1 MNMAHRN
8 SLINEKSP
16 YLLQHSHN
24 PVDWY
29 PWGEAAFE
37 KAKREDK
44 PIFLS
49 IGYSTCHWC
58 HVMERESFA
67 DEGVASLIN
76 DAFISIKVDREERPD
91 IDNVYMTICQLVTG
105 SGGWP
110 LTIIMSPDKKP
121 FFAATFIPRDSR
133 YGQMGMMDLI
143 PRIRELWQTRRE
155 DIVQSAHQ
163 IIGALS
169 QLSAQPSSSEL
180 GEQILKSAY
189 EHFASSFDA
198 RFGGFGRAPKF
209 PTPHNLLFLLR
220 YWKRTGESQALD
232 MVEKTLQAIR
242 LGGIYDHLGFGF
254 HRYSTDPMWLV
265 PHFEKMLYD
274 QALLGMAFVET
285 YQATAKNIY
294 CQTARDI
301 FEYVLRDMTAPWG
314 AFYSAEDADSEEE
327 EGKFYLWSEEEIRS
341 VLNSEDAELIIQL
354 YNFESDGNFY
364 DQAAGKRTG
373 ANILHLNEPL
383 SELARKLQMDIEQL
397 ELKIEVIRNK
407 LFEVREGRPRPYKD
421 DKVLTDWNG
430 LMIAAFALGSQVFD
444 EPRYAEA
451 AMKAADFIIDKM
463 IASEGRLLHRY
474 RDGQVAISGNIN
486 DYAFLIWGLINLYEA
501 TFDARYL
508 RNALELNSLILEHFW
523 DDASGAFYFTADGAE
538 ELLIRP
544 KEIHDGALPSGN
556 SVAAFN
562 LIRLGRISGSPE
574 LETKAIKIFN
584 TLSDQ
589 IRRAPQAFTMM
600 LSAFD
605 FAVGPAFEIVI
616 AGNLESNDTR
626 DMLEAIRRPF
636 IPNKVVIFRPDSVEL
651 PEIAK
656 IAEFVGNKKTL
667 NGKTTAYICRKYQC
681 KAPTTEI
688 ARMMELLHCEN
699 LL

>member
-383 SELARKLQMDIEQL
+383 SELALKLQMDIEQL

-474 RDGQVAISGNIN
+474 RDGQVAIPGNIN

-508 RNALELNSLILEHFW
+508 RNALELNSLILENFR

-699 LL
+699 LP

>member
-1 MNMAHRN
+1 
-8 SLINEKSP
+8 
-16 YLLQHSHN
+16 
-24 PVDWY
+24 
-29 PWGEAAFE
+29 
-37 KAKREDK
+37 
-44 PIFLS
+44 
-49 IGYSTCHWC
+49 
-58 HVMERESFA
+58 
-67 DEGVASLIN
+67 
-76 DAFISIKVDREERPD
+76 
-91 IDNVYMTICQLVTG
+91 
-105 SGGWP
+105 
-110 LTIIMSPDKKP
+110 
-121 FFAATFIPRDSR
+121 
-133 YGQMGMMDLI
+133 
-143 PRIRELWQTRRE
+143 
-155 DIVQSAHQ
+155 
-163 IIGALS
+163 
-169 QLSAQPSSSEL
+169 
-180 GEQILKSAY
+180 
-189 EHFASSFDA
+189 
-198 RFGGFGRAPKF
+198 
-209 PTPHNLLFLLR
+209 
-220 YWKRTGESQALD
+220 
-232 MVEKTLQAIR
+232 
-242 LGGIYDHLGFGF
+242 
-254 HRYSTDPMWLV
+254 
-265 PHFEKMLYD
+265 
-274 QALLGMAFVET
+274 
-285 YQATAKNIY
+285 
-294 CQTARDI
+294 
-301 FEYVLRDMTAPWG
+301 
-314 AFYSAEDADSEEE
+314 
-327 EGKFYLWSEEEIRS
+327 
-341 VLNSEDAELIIQL
+341 
-354 YNFESDGNFY
+354 
-364 DQAAGKRTG
+364 
-373 ANILHLNEPL
+373 
-383 SELARKLQMDIEQL
+383 
-397 ELKIEVIRNK
+397 
-407 LFEVREGRPRPYKD
+407 
-421 DKVLTDWNG
+421 
-430 LMIAAFALGSQVFD
+430 
-444 EPRYAEA
+444 
-451 AMKAADFIIDKM
+451 
-463 IASEGRLLHRY
+463 
-474 RDGQVAISGNIN
+474 
-486 DYAFLIWGLINLYEA
+486 LINLYEA